1 MLLINLPFSLVPPF
15 TKKSGIFHFWT
26 IDTAFVTLF
35 FTVSIRFLIFYSIYL
50 QAAHCCYSY
59 SLARK
64 HADYKSYCHWLL
76 FLFHF
81 YFIILCF
88 VHISFCLSD
97 IHIFPYDIQCRFI
110 VLRLINARTHFFCFF
125 FLSVSPEPPSQ
136 RSLIPLPLREGLC
149 FLESFLSPAFSLS
162 LLPYFHLFSI
172 QFFSINPNTN
182 CFCDILFLCRYSFI
196 FLISFPVPIL
206 PLFSY
211 FPSLFLACLYF
222 WV

>member
-196 FLISFPVPIL
+196 F
-206 PLFSY
+206 
-211 FPSLFLACLYF
+211 
-222 WV
+222 